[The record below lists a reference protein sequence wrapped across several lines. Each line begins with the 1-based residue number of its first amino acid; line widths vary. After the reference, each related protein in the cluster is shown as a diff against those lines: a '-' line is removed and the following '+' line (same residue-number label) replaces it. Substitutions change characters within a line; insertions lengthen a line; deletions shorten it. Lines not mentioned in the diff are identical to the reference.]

1 MKQIK
6 IKKMLRQYEQ
16 ENPAAWLEL
25 VRIVVAT
32 STLSMSR
39 NTRFIFLHFN

>member
-1 MKQIK
+1 
-6 IKKMLRQYEQ
+6 MLRQYEQ

-32 STLSMSR
+32 QRHCPCQEILASYF
-39 NTRFIFLHFN
+39 FILISFQR